1 MIDRAKFP
9 TAWEGCEISV
19 VTEQLRDGR
28 WAVVAAIQE
37 TTPEHT
43 RTIDLPV
50 PSETFA
56 SREDAQTSGVEQ
68 AQRWLEKNMPKT
80 EAA

>member
-9 TAWEGCEISV
+9 TTWEGCEISV

-50 PSETFA
+50 SSETFA
-56 SREDAQTSGVEQ
+56 SRDEAQKSGVEQ
-68 AQRWLEKNMPKT
+68 AQHWLEKNMPKT

>member
-1 MIDRAKFP
+1 MIERAKFP
-9 TAWEGCEISV
+9 TAWEGCEITV
-19 VTEQLRDGR
+19 VTEPQRDGR
-28 WAVVAAIQE
+28 WAVVAAIQQV
-37 TTPEHT
+37 TPEHT

-56 SREDAQTSGVEQ
+56 TQEEAQAHGVAQ
-68 AQRWLEKNMPKT
+68 AQHWLEKNMPRT